1 MEIDFIDL
9 MFLIMMV
16 LLFIATILLVFMWV
30 YMTECEEARRKDNRR
45 KSAPRKKTV
54 NPKAKAIY
62 EASSQNLD
70 LNLTAMSAARKMAD
84 AASRNIEED
93 DWD

>member
-16 LLFIATILLVFMWV
+16 LLFIATILLVFMWT
-30 YMTECEEARRKDNRR
+30 YMTEREEARRKANRR
-45 KSAPRKKTV
+45 KSASQKKAI
-54 NPKAKAIY
+54 NPKAEAIY

>member
-30 YMTECEEARRKDNRR
+30 YMTEREEARRKDNRR

-54 NPKAKAIY
+54 NPKAEAIY

-84 AASRNIEED
+84 AASRSIDKD